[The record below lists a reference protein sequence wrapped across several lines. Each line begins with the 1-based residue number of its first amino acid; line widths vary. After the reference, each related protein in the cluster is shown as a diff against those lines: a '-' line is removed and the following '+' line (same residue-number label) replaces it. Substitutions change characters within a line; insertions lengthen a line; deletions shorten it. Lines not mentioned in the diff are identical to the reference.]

1 MLEIAFHVARY
12 LQILHWRA
20 VTKVTNLWLCNI
32 CLNAD
37 LPCVVLQSRISQ
49 FWRHQNGSPRWYLA
63 TIEAIH
69 QFLVELHTL
78 AWSRNSR
85 HFRAETLGVQ
95 ASRNGHQVTQ
105 KFSPCVKA
113 SVNEV
118 PDRDV
123 KQDTSAADKT
133 SCGTTYESGTGEQSS
148 NSGGVHNEHSKIPDD
163 HESFGP
169 YKGEYDNLLFFF
181 CYMYSKIHTL
191 YNHED
196 LHAYKRPLK

>member
-1 MLEIAFHVARY
+1 MA
-12 LQILHWRA
+12 
-20 VTKVTNLWLCNI
+20 CNI
-32 CLNAD
+32 CLNVD

-69 QFLVELHTL
+69 QFLVELHTV
-78 AWSRNSR
+78 AWSRNSG
-85 HFRAETLGVQ
+85 HFSAETLGVEARRNGHNVTQVSPCVQ
-95 ASRNGHQVTQ
+95 ASRN
-105 KFSPCVKA
+105 
-113 SVNEV
+113 EV
-118 PDRDV
+118 PDNHF

-133 SCGTTYESGTGEQSS
+133 SCGITYENGTGEQSG
-148 NSGGVHNEHSKIPDD
+148 NPGGADNEHSKVTDC
-163 HESFGP
+163 ESFGP

-191 YNHED
+191 YKHED

>member
-1 MLEIAFHVARY
+1 MPEIAFHVARY

-20 VTKVTNLWLCNI
+20 GTKVTNLWLCNI
-32 CLNAD
+32 CLNVD

-69 QFLVELHTL
+69 QFLVELRTV
-78 AWSRNSR
+78 AWSRNSG
-85 HFRAETLGVQ
+85 HFRAETFGVQ
-95 ASRNGHQVTQ
+95 ASRNGHNVTQ
-105 KFSPCVKA
+105 TVSPCVQA
-113 SVNEV
+113 SRSEV
-118 PDRDV
+118 PDRSV
-123 KQDTSAADKT
+123 KQDSSAADKT
-133 SCGTTYESGTGEQSS
+133 SCGTGEQSS
-148 NSGGVHNEHSKIPDD
+148 NPGGVDNEHSEVTDD
-163 HESFGP
+163 CESSGP